1 VAKIRELD
9 TSIADDCKPTLVIL
23 DVYTELDIEGL
34 RVQRERSTPSP
45 KSPIPHREPESPDPE
60 DFYSIQLLQ
69 HIANEIA
76 YSNYSKLIIPIAMTH
91 NLEGFLAAADPR
103 RSGRPNH
110 HTSDSFSR
118 LDAEIPKPEFD
129 PNIHGPSAPVNPKR
143 MLRCL
148 ESGAVDV
155 ITSPL
160 NRDRAY
166 GLVVHV
172 HRARNE
178 SVQDQ
183 AAFLATMQLRKRSWV
198 GMDKEKPYA
207 YLRESM

>member
-1 VAKIRELD
+1 MAKIRELD
-9 TSIADDCKPTLVIL
+9 ISIADNHKPSLVIL

-34 RVQRERSTPSP
+34 RAQREQSTPSP
-45 KSPIPHREPESPDPE
+45 KSPNPRLELASPDPE
-60 DFYSIQLLQ
+60 DFYSVQLLQ

-76 YSNYSKLIIPIAMTH
+76 YSNFSKLIIPIAMTH
-91 NLEGFLAAADPR
+91 NLEGFIAAADVR

-110 HTSDSFSR
+110 HTPDSFSR
-118 LDAEIPKPEFD
+118 LDAEMPKPEFD
-129 PNIHGPSAPVNPKR
+129 PNIHGPNAPVDPKR
-143 MLRCL
+143 MLKCL

-160 NRDRAY
+160 TRARVY

-172 HRARNE
+172 HRAHNE
-178 SVQDQ
+178 SVKDR

-198 GMDKEKPYA
+198 GMDNQKPYA